1 MHIAIL
7 LAGHTN
13 KAMPQRF
20 HDYNDMFSDLFAS
33 LPLGKNFRFT
43 TLAVSLTA
51 YFRHRL
57 TIMMAILF
65 QGPPMVFMTMRH
77 SFQN

>member
-43 TLAVSLTA
+43 TLAGS
-51 YFRHRL
+51 
-57 TIMMAILF
+57 
-65 QGPPMVFMTMRH
+65 MT
-77 SFQN
+77 SISGAD

>member
-20 HDYNDMFSDLFAS
+20 HDYDDMFTGLFQS
-33 LPLGKNFRFT
+33 LPYGKDFRYS
-43 TLAVSLTA
+43 TLPVVDN
-51 YFRHRL
+51 
-57 TIMMAILF
+57 
-65 QGPPMVFMTMRH
+65 VFPDH
-77 SFQN
+77 LDDYVLW